1 MKQLSLPEEEI
12 LTEKVKKFPVLYGKT
27 DEGHKKTDV
36 LRNIWKAVVEDLDL
50 AENGKFCLTFNVLT

>member
-12 LTEKVKKFPVLYGKT
+12 LTEKVKEFPVLYGKT
-27 DEGHKKTDV
+27 DGGHKKTDV